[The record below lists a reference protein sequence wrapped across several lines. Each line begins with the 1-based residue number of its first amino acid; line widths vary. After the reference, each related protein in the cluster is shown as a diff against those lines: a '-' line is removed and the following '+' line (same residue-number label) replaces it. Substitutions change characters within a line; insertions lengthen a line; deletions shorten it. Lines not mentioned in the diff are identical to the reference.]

1 MRKRQEYQE
10 FRPVELYDVA
20 VMESWLEE
28 RDREGYHL
36 LRFKGLRG
44 IFYQDRSV
52 APSRYRLQP
61 LLRKEKA
68 PETEMAEA
76 YRELGWEYV
85 CTLAGTFHVWR
96 CGDPA
101 APELDTDP
109 VVQGMG
115 YEYLKRKMRRYLL
128 RLPAILLLC
137 LVFSAFPWVW
147 GAGDMPLVDQLE
159 QALPG
164 ETLFWLLMAVGVL
177 CMELLDA
184 FQMRRLLHALGT
196 GIPVERP
203 RSWRVQKRVTQ
214 VVMILIWAG
223 FIVSWLL
230 PDGGDPHFTR
240 SAMVGD
246 GEPLAEVVYLDLREL
261 EGTEKL
267 SGFSA
272 ERKSL
277 LLAPQMYWTR
287 QSTEGAGGQFQT
299 IFGNTFYYRLR
310 TEDLALRVEAELRTW
325 QEWFGGGEPER
336 LEVPGLDSFWW
347 AGDDPPS
354 QRDDPCQ
361 CVVARRRNCVLMF
374 SYTGHTDLRTMGE
387 DFAALLGAEKG
398 ESDDDGATA

>member
-1 MRKRQEYQE
+1 MSKRQEYQE

-76 YRELGWEYV
+76 YQELGWEYV

-115 YEYLKRKMRRYLL
+115 YEYLKRKMRRHLL

-203 RSWRVQKRVTQ
+203 RSWRLQKRVTQ
-214 VVMILIWAG
+214 VVMVLGWAG
-223 FIVSWLL
+223 FTVSLLL
-230 PDGGDPHFTR
+230 PDSGDPHFTR
-240 SAMVGD
+240 SAMASD
-246 GEPLAEVVYLDLREL
+246 GEPLAEVVYMDLREL
-261 EGTEKL
+261 EGTEELTGLFPPSASPCCWHRRCTGPVSPQKVPAA
-267 SGFSA
+267 SFKRFS
-272 ERKSL
+272 
-277 LLAPQMYWTR
+277 
-287 QSTEGAGGQFQT
+287 
-299 IFGNTFYYRLR
+299 GNTSYYRMR

-325 QEWFGGGEPER
+325 QTWFGGGEPER

-361 CVVARRRNCVLMF
+361 CVVARR
-374 SYTGHTDLRTMGE
+374 E
-387 DFAALLGAEKG
+387 
-398 ESDDDGATA
+398 TAS

>member
-1 MRKRQEYQE
+1 MSKRQEYQE

-76 YRELGWEYV
+76 YQELGWEYV

-115 YEYLKRKMRRYLL
+115 YEYLKRKMRRHLL

-240 SAMVGD
+240 SAMDGD

-277 LLAPQMYWTR
+277 LLAPQMYWTY
-287 QSTEGAGGQFQT
+287 QSAEGPGGQFHM
-299 IFGNTFYYRLR
+299 ISANSSYYRMR
-310 TEDLALRVEAELRTW
+310 TEDLALRVETELRTW
-325 QEWFGGGEPER
+325 QAWYGGGEAER
-336 LEVPGLDSFWW
+336 LEVSGLDSFWW
-347 AGDDPPS
+347 AGEAPSS
-354 QRDDPCQ
+354 QRAYPRQ
-361 CVVARRRNCVLMF
+361 CVVARRGNCVLMF

>member
-1 MRKRQEYQE
+1 MSSRQEYQE
-10 FRPVELYDVA
+10 LRPVELYDVV

-36 LRFKGLRG
+36 LRFRGLRG
-44 IFYQDRSV
+44 IFYQDRSL

-61 LLRKEKA
+61 LLRKEKSPP
-68 PETEMAEA
+68 PEMTET

-96 CGDPA
+96 CGDPS

-137 LVFSAFPWVW
+137 LVFFVFPWVW

-164 ETLFWLLMAVGVL
+164 EALFWLLMLVGVL
-177 CMELLDA
+177 CIELLGA
-184 FQMRRLLHALGT
+184 FQMRRLLCSLGT

-203 RSWRVQKRVTQ
+203 RSWRGQKRASQ
-214 VVMILIWAG
+214 VVMVLIWVG
-223 FIVSWLL
+223 FVVSWLL
-230 PDGGDPHFTR
+230 PNGGDPHFTR
-240 SAMVGD
+240 SAMGED

-261 EGTEKL
+261 EGTEEL
-267 SGFSA
+267 TGFSS

-277 LLAPQMYWTR
+277 LLAPQMYWTY
-287 QSTEGAGGQFQT
+287 QSTEGPGGQFHM
-299 IFGNTFYYRLR
+299 ISANSSYYRMR
-310 TEDLALRVEAELRTW
+310 TENLALRVEKELRTW
-325 QEWFGGGEPER
+325 QEWFGGGEPEL

-354 QRDDPCQ
+354 QRDDPRQ
-361 CVVARRRNCVLMF
+361 CMVARRGNCVLMV
-374 SYTGHTDLRTMGE
+374 SYTGHTDLRTMGD
-387 DFAALLGAEKG
+387 DFAALLGAG
-398 ESDDDGATA
+398 EGEDYDRATA

>member
-1 MRKRQEYQE
+1 MSRKQEYRE
-10 FRPVELYDVA
+10 LRPAELYDVA

-36 LRFKGLRG
+36 LRFRGFYG
-44 IFYQDRSV
+44 IFYLDRTAS
-52 APSRYRLQP
+52 PIRYRLQP
-61 LLRKEKA
+61 LLRKEKS
-68 PETEMAEA
+68 PPPEMAEA

-85 CTLAGTFHVWR
+85 STLAGTFHVWR
-96 CGDPA
+96 CSDPE

-115 YEYLKRKMRRYLL
+115 YGYLKRKMRRHLL
-128 RLPAILLLC
+128 CLPAILLLC
-137 LVFSAFPWVW
+137 LVFFVLPWVW
-147 GAGDMPLVDQLE
+147 STGDMPLVNQLE

-164 ETLFWLLMAVGVL
+164 EALFWLLMVVGVL
-177 CMELLDA
+177 CLELLDA

-223 FIVSWLL
+223 FIISRLL
-230 PDGGDPHFTR
+230 PDSGDPHFTR
-240 SAMVGD
+240 SAMGED

-261 EGTEKL
+261 EGTEEL

-277 LLAPQMYWTR
+277 LPAPQMYWTY
-287 QSTEGAGGQFQT
+287 QSTEGPGGRFDL
-299 IFGNTFYYRLR
+299 ISANSSYYRMR
-310 TEDLALRVEAELRTW
+310 TENLAVRVEMELRTW
-325 QEWFGGGEPER
+325 QEWYGGGEAER

-347 AGDDPPS
+347 AGMGLSPRREDP
-354 QRDDPCQ
+354 RQ
-361 CVVARRRNCVLMF
+361 CVVVRRGNCVLMV
-374 SYTGHTDLRTMGE
+374 SYTGYMNLRTMGD
-387 DFAALLGAEKG
+387 DFAALLGGEKG
-398 ESDDDGATA
+398 ESDDGATV

>member
-164 ETLFWLLMAVGVL
+164 ETLFWLLMVVGVL

-196 GIPVERP
+196 GIPVERS

-277 LLAPQMYWTR
+277 LLAPQMYWTY
-287 QSTEGAGGQFQT
+287 QSAEGPGGQFQT
-299 IFGNTFYYRLR
+299 IFGNTSYYRLR
-310 TEDLALRVEAELRTW
+310 TEDLALRVEKELRTW
-325 QEWFGGGEPER
+325 QEWFGGGEPEQ

-361 CVVARRRNCVLMF
+361 CVVARRGNCVLMF
-374 SYTGHTDLRTMGE
+374 SYTGHTDLRTMGD
-387 DFAALLGAEKG
+387 DFAALLGAG
-398 ESDDDGATA
+398 EGEDYDRATA